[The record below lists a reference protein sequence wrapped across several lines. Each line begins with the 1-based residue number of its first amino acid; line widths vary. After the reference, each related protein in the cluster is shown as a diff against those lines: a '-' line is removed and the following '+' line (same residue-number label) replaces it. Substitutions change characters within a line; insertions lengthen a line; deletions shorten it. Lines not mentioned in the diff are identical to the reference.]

1 MDAVAVVRSST
12 DGTWEYSPRALWP
25 DAADLYAFYA
35 YSPANSRNVDPAVT
49 FKGNLDHKLKYTVPT
64 EAGAQEDFLVAIQ
77 ERAANGAGPVS
88 LNFKH
93 ALSRVLVNA
102 RAAASLDGFE
112 VTVKKVTFKNLVS
125 SGTLVL
131 AKEQPASTG
140 NPARTISTGW
150 PMDASGLTY
159 ASYTEAEVSDVSFA
173 PAYLSH
179 TTGYENFWQQG
190 TGRDSYPVDI
200 RTGGVRISGGGDGYS
215 PLTGEL
221 GALMVMPQRTQCSVP
236 ATPNTGTT
244 NDFYVEIEYSFN
256 GGDHTACKAVGDYW
270 TRGFNASGDGFVFEP
285 GKAYEFNIVI
295 GDGQGPRFVGL
306 DVNEVAGWETNPGI
320 EVPRPPF
327 ANKQAG
333 SNVYFVKTVNAS
345 GDNITDAEEG
355 YLTFDE
361 SYGGKEGYQ
370 GLFFK
375 WGSLVGVAAGGNG
388 AYSNTNTYL
397 YIPDISNG
405 KYYKVKSGQI
415 AGVSGT
421 TTAIGAAVTAYKNKV
436 TGNNGDWDNI
446 PYDNG
451 PYIDARGRSKSSLTD
466 NSNATSYGNY
476 KGDICKFLSEDAN
489 KANSKL
495 TKRWVLPISN
505 DFGDAYHDLPYTGA
519 DYAWSFVS
527 TSITPSSADGG
538 AAILSY
544 LTYTIVATGETVK
557 YPASGYR
564 DYTDGQMYGVGD
576 NGSYWSS
583 SPEGM
588 SSTMMSYCLDFS
600 SSVSP
605 ANIGDCPYGQ
615 SVRCV
620 RESDPRLDPKPGL

>member
-1 MDAVAVVRSST
+1 MGKTAIFSKLTGAPLLLAAAIVLTGCSEEQQSGVNLNATGREITFRALDTRPAKAATTTALTLTSFTISGIKSSATSSGDILMDAVAVVRSST
-12 DGTWEYSPRALWP
+12 DGTWEYSPKALWP

-64 EAGAQEDFLVAIQ
+64 EAGAQEDFLVAIR
-77 ERAANGAGPVS
+77 ERAANGTGPVS

-159 ASYTEAEVSDVSFA
+159 ASYTEAEVSGVSFA
-173 PAYLSH
+173 PAYLSY

-200 RTGGVRISGGGDGYS
+200 RTGGVHISGGGDSYS

-236 ATPNTGTT
+236 TAPSTGFDT
-244 NDFYVEIEYSFN
+244 DFYVEIEYSLN
-256 GGDHTACKAVGDYW
+256 GSDHTACKAVGDYW

-320 EVPRPPF
+320 EVPRPPVPLDYVEINGIKWAKYNVDAPNTF
-327 ANKQAG
+327 VANETDYGMFYQYG
-333 SNVYFVKTVNAS
+333 RGTV
-345 GDNITDAEEG
+345 G
-355 YLTFDE
+355 
-361 SYGGKEGYQ
+361 
-370 GLFFK
+370 
-375 WGSLVGVAAGGNG
+375 W
-388 AYSNTNTYL
+388 SNTNPLTNTQGGSTWNSSLPAYTTWNMSTQNPCPTGWQVPTYAQFQDL
-397 YIPDISNG
+397 
-405 KYYKVKSGQI
+405 
-415 AGVSGT
+415 AAHGVAWFSD
-421 TTAIGAAVTAYKNKV
+421 Y
-436 TGNNGDWDNI
+436 
-446 PYDNG
+446 
-451 PYIDARGRSKSSLTD
+451 KSSGVAGQTF
-466 NSNATSYGNY
+466 S
-476 KGDICKFLSEDAN
+476 
-489 KANSKL
+489 
-495 TKRWVLPISN
+495 
-505 DFGDAYHDLPYTGA
+505 
-519 DYAWSFVS
+519 
-527 TSITPSSADGG
+527 DGG
-538 AAILSY
+538 EVLFCPAAGRRNYDLG
-544 LTYTIVATGETVK
+544 TRMNEGATIFLW
-557 YPASGYR
+557 SR
-564 DYTDGQMYGVGD
+564 DLVSSPNMMRSFMGTDGSLASLPLV
-576 NGSYWSS
+576 SYSAL
-583 SPEGM
+583 P
-588 SSTMMSYCLDFS
+588 
-600 SSVSP
+600 
-605 ANIGDCPYGQ
+605 
-615 SVRCV
+615 VRCV
-620 RESDPRLDPKPGL
+620 KI